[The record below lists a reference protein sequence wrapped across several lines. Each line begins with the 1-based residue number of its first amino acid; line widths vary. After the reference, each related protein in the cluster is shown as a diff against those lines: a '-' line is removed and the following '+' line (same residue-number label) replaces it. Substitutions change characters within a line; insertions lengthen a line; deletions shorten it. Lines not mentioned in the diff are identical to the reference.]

1 MSVKHSLVVPC
12 YNEQDNVA
20 LFFDAAC
27 RAMEGYTHS
36 FELVFVNDGSK
47 DDTADRLNALYAA
60 HPEIKITVVHFAR
73 NFGKEAAIL
82 AGLTHA
88 RGQYVTVI
96 DGDMQQPPE
105 KAVEMGRFLDEHPD
119 IDAVAAYPA
128 NRREKGFMRWCKRK
142 FYKVINRVS
151 DVTLVEEASDFRTL
165 RRKVVDAL
173 LRLPEYHR
181 FSKGLFSFVGFRTHA
196 LPYDV
201 AERATGTTKWNF
213 FKLLRY
219 ALDGI
224 MAYTDMPLKLPLWL
238 GGFMSVVGAGGLIA
252 AGIVKLCDD
261 FAVVMGWA
269 LAALIML
276 VGGLILVS
284 LGVMG
289 AYIGKIH
296 TQVKNRPV
304 FITRDVYSYP
314 ED

>member
-1 MSVKHSLVVPC
+1 MNIKHSLVVPC

-27 RAMEGYTHS
+27 HAMEGYTHS

-47 DDTADRLNALYAA
+47 DDTAARLNAIYAA
-60 HPEIKITVVHFAR
+60 HPEVKVTVVHFAR

-105 KAVEMGRFLDEHPD
+105 KAVEMGRFLDQNPD
-119 IDAVAAYPA
+119 VDMVAAYPA
-128 NRREKGFMRWCKRK
+128 NRREKGFLRWCKTK

-151 DVTLVEEASDFRTL
+151 DVTLVEDASDFRTL
-165 RRKVVDAL
+165 RRRVVDAL

-181 FSKGLFSFVGFRTHA
+181 FSKGLFSFVGFETHSM
-196 LPYDV
+196 PYDV
-201 AERATGTTKWNF
+201 AERASGTTKWNF

-238 GGFMSVVGAGGLIA
+238 GGFMSAFGGIGLIVTA
-252 AGIVKLCDD
+252 IVKLCNRFTMVFDW
-261 FAVVMGWA
+261 VIA
-269 LAALIML
+269 LLILL
-276 VGGLILVS
+276 VGGLILLS
-284 LGVMG
+284 IGVMG
-289 AYIGKIH
+289 TYIGKIH

-304 FITRDVYSYP
+304 FITRDVFSYP

>member
-1 MSVKHSLVVPC
+1 
-12 YNEQDNVA
+12 
-20 LFFDAAC
+20 
-27 RAMEGYTHS
+27 
-36 FELVFVNDGSK
+36 
-47 DDTADRLNALYAA
+47 
-60 HPEIKITVVHFAR
+60 
-73 NFGKEAAIL
+73 
-82 AGLTHA
+82 
-88 RGQYVTVI
+88 
-96 DGDMQQPPE
+96 
-105 KAVEMGRFLDEHPD
+105 
-119 IDAVAAYPA
+119 
-128 NRREKGFMRWCKRK
+128 
-142 FYKVINRVS
+142 
-151 DVTLVEEASDFRTL
+151 
-165 RRKVVDAL
+165 
-173 LRLPEYHR
+173 
-181 FSKGLFSFVGFRTHA
+181 
-196 LPYDV
+196 
-201 AERATGTTKWNF
+201 
-213 FKLLRY
+213 LRY

-269 LAALIML
+269 LAALIVL

>member
-1 MSVKHSLVVPC
+1 
-12 YNEQDNVA
+12 
-20 LFFDAAC
+20 
-27 RAMEGYTHS
+27 
-36 FELVFVNDGSK
+36 
-47 DDTADRLNALYAA
+47 
-60 HPEIKITVVHFAR
+60 
-73 NFGKEAAIL
+73 
-82 AGLTHA
+82 
-88 RGQYVTVI
+88 
-96 DGDMQQPPE
+96 
-105 KAVEMGRFLDEHPD
+105 
-119 IDAVAAYPA
+119 
-128 NRREKGFMRWCKRK
+128 MRWCKRK

-261 FAVVMGWA
+261 FAVVMGWV
-269 LAALIML
+269 LAALIVL